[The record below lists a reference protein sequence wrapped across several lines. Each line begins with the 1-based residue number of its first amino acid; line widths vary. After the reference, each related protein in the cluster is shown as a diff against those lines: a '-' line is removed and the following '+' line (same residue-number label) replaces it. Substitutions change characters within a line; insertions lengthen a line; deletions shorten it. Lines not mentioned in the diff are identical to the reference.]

1 MKKLIL
7 IILMSSALFS
17 CRNRVPDIPDV
28 LPFVKRAMT
37 DTTFAAYHCIEGYI
51 PYEKDGTIA
60 VIGDYES
67 VYGFTED
74 FVSADYFDNID
85 AREQPDELHD
95 YAGET
100 VTPVF
105 DLANTPYSG
114 FLDAG
119 NVPALRETAV
129 AMAVASMD
137 GSCYSNLYEEK
148 ARSQRRRA
156 KILVLSSPYLCS
168 FAYKDICSLF
178 ASKTDEPPVVS
189 VLDQMFLSA
198 FEDGPE
204 AGVALLAPKE
214 ELEHGIYG
222 NVCKRLVQDGRSL
235 PEYLEFPL
243 EGKDFREAF
252 LHILDSCAT
261 AGIRLSRLMF
271 VPPYGYDPDSLSRVI
286 EEIYESPGIDM
297 EVYRSVMAPDFR
309 LTDAFAE
316 SLKEVYRIMRHEN
329 MFTHR
334 ISYPEVVPFVTVP
347 GNDVPLDSDDYG
359 GRMEAKFKYN
369 HSADASVEYFRTLYL
384 SRLYLPEDEYQ
395 NIEKLSVPVFLN
407 VYRLTGGTR

>member
-1 MKKLIL
+1 MKKLL
-7 IILMSSALFS
+7 FIILMSSALFS
-17 CRNRVPDIPDV
+17 CRNRASDTADV
-28 LPFVKRAMT
+28 LPFVKRAMA
-37 DTTFAAYHCIEGYI
+37 DTSFAAYHCIESYI
-51 PYEKDGTIA
+51 PYETDGTIA
-60 VIGDYES
+60 VIGDYQS

-85 AREQPDELHD
+85 ASVLPDELHD
-95 YAGET
+95 FAGET
-100 VTPVF
+100 ITPVF
-105 DLANTPYSG
+105 DLANAPYSG

-119 NVPALRETAV
+119 NVRALRETAV

-198 FEDGPE
+198 FEDGPQ
-204 AGVALLAPKE
+204 ADVVLLAPKE
-214 ELEHGIYG
+214 ELERGVYR
-222 NVCKRLVQDGRSL
+222 NVWKRLGQDGRSL
-235 PEYLEFPL
+235 PEYREFPL
-243 EGKDFREAF
+243 EGNDSRAA
-252 LHILDSCAT
+252 LMHVLDSCAT
-261 AGIRLSRLMF
+261 AGIHLSRLMF
-271 VPPYGYDPDSLSRVI
+271 VPPCGFDTRSLYRLI

-297 EVYRSVMAPDFR
+297 EVYRSVLAPDFR

-316 SLKEVYRIMRHEN
+316 SLKEVYRIMRRKN

-334 ISYPEVVPFVTVP
+334 IAYPEVVSFVTVP
-347 GNDVPLDSDDYG
+347 ANDVPLDSDDYG
-359 GRMEAKFKYN
+359 GRMESQFKYN

-384 SRLYLPEDEYQ
+384 SRLYLPEDEYM

-407 VYRLTGGTR
+407 VYRLTGGTK